1 LILSSSLFLLLSI
14 SFPLG
19 NEIIVGE
26 TKRTNKRGILN
37 LQLSFPKIP
46 VYYVNVDL
54 LYDLSSSSS
63 STSVS
68 STHSA
73 NPPLRQI
80 PLHLKSFC
88 SLLAPNHIIVGNSI
102 GKELM
107 KWIQNHRNEENLAIS
122 LLFHSE
128 EGKESV
134 GKEDDLIINSKP
146 VSSMFLNTLLASLR
160 NKKSHFLS
168 SLQSSNYHFVT
179 VPDTEASNCVYLNGT
194 IIRRSN
200 KEFPESGKVF
210 EKIHIPQMQIEL
222 TELSKVDGA
231 ITCCSLLF

>member
-1 LILSSSLFLLLSI
+1 MSSSFL
-14 SFPLG
+14 SFLTHVFFLG
-19 NEIIVGE
+19 KEIIVGE

-54 LYDLSSSSS
+54 LYDLSSYA
-63 STSVS
+63 STNASHGRS
-68 STHSA
+68 Q
-73 NPPLRQI
+73 PL

-88 SLLAPNHIIVGNSI
+88 SLLAPNHIIVGNNI

-107 KWIQNHRNEENLAIS
+107 KWLQTGRNGKNLAVS

-128 EGKESV
+128 EGKEIDE
-134 GKEDDLIINSKP
+134 KEDDPALMVNSTP
-146 VSSMFLNTLLASLR
+146 ASSLFVKTLLAALK
-160 NKKSHFLS
+160 NEKQQFLS
-168 SLQSSNYHFVT
+168 SLQSSNYHFVA
-179 VPDTEASNCVYLNGT
+179 VPDTEASNCVYINGT
-194 IIRRSN
+194 IIRRST
-200 KEFPESGKVF
+200 KEFPESGKIF
-210 EKIHIPQMQIEL
+210 RKIHIPQIEIEL